1 MGRAYAGT
9 LGPLACGV
17 ILARGLVHGGG
28 FEATILSACG
38 GLFLFAGIGYIA
50 GQLADLFVR
59 DSVRAQFQAALA
71 SYEGA
76 AKDRPSPATK

>member
-38 GLFLFAGIGYIA
+38 GLFLFAGIGYVA
-50 GQLADLFVR
+50 GRLAELVIR
-59 DSVRAQFQAALA
+59 DSVRTQFQTALA
-71 SYEGA
+71 TYEA
-76 AKDRPSPATK
+76 ATNRPTK

>member
-17 ILARGLVHGGG
+17 ILARSLIHGGG
-28 FEATILSACG
+28 VEATILFACG

-50 GQLADLFVR
+50 GQLADLFVHE
-59 DSVRAQFQAALA
+59 SVRTQFQAALA
-71 SYEGA
+71 TYEA
-76 AKDRPSPATK
+76 ADQQRHKSPK